1 MRVRALAIAGLS
13 SLLLTA
19 CGGTATDA
27 TSASG
32 GTSASAAETRPAS
45 DIAAEAA
52 AALATAGSVHVQGT
66 AASEGVDALDLRLHG
81 DDVSGSVT
89 MGGQT
94 MQIVQAAGTT
104 YVQADA
110 AFWTANG
117 VPAEAV
123 SLVDGVWVL
132 LPADAGADFSP
143 VNLAGIAELLRPL
156 ADPALDQE
164 VTTSQLNGQDVLV
177 LTQADGSTL
186 HVAATGTPYPLQV
199 TDPEGSLTLTEFG
212 EQQPIAAPASFVD
225 LAQLGA

>member
-32 GTSASAAETRPAS
+32 TSASAAETRPAS

-52 AALATAGSVHVQGT
+52 DALETAGSVHVQGA

-81 DDVSGSVT
+81 DDVSGSIT

-94 MQIVQAAGTT
+94 MQILQAAGTT

-110 AFWTANG
+110 EFWTANG
-117 VPAEAV
+117 VPVEAV

-143 VNLAGIAELLRPL
+143 VSLSGIAGEIRAL
-156 ADPALDQE
+156 ADPALDQD
-164 VTTSQLNGQDVLV
+164 VTTDQLDGQDVLV

-186 HVAATGTPYPLQV
+186 HVAATGSPYPLQV
-199 TDPEGSLTLTEFG
+199 TDPAGSLTLTEFG